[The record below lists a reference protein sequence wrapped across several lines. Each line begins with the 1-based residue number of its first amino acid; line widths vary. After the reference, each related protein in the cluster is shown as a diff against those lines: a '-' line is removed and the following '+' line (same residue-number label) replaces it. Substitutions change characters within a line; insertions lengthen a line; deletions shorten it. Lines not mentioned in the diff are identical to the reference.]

1 MNKTL
6 FHLIGYPAVGKYT
19 VAQVLKKDVN
29 GLLIDNHLINNVF
42 FSVTDLNGTL
52 PPQVFSYLT
61 KTYDLLFEYLVSI
74 SPSRPLIMT
83 NCLSD
88 SENDLSF
95 VEKTRCFCQA
105 AGYRYLPV
113 KLLLSQEENLRRLPL
128 PDRKAKMKLTD
139 ETLFKSFC
147 ESFPLITQLPEGKN
161 LDITGLSA
169 EETSAALQ
177 KLAREN

>member
-1 MNKTL
+1 
-6 FHLIGYPAVGKYT
+6 
-19 VAQVLKKDVN
+19 
-29 GLLIDNHLINNVF
+29 
-42 FSVTDLNGTL
+42 
-52 PPQVFSYLT
+52 
-61 KTYDLLFEYLVSI
+61 
-74 SPSRPLIMT
+74 MT

-113 KLLLSQEENLRRLPL
+113 KLLLSEEENLKRLPS

-139 ETLFKSFC
+139 ENLFKSFC
-147 ESFPLITQLPEGKN
+147 QSFPLITQLPEGKT

-177 KLAREN
+177 KLAQEN